1 MNNKELVEYLN
12 SLEII
17 QKGSWD
23 EDIPEEIWEKY
34 FENKYE
40 TVDSELDID
49 KHRWYETSTEV
60 IKINDGFI
68 GIRSVTQC
76 YSENSSIEDM
86 YWSLM
91 FFEMKEIKIVS
102 YKTI

>member
-68 GIRSVTQC
+68 GIRSVTQR

-102 YKTI
+102 YKAI